1 MKKKKTPF
9 VRTTP
14 KSNIKI
20 VEKGKMEAP
29 NMQR

>member
-20 VEKGKMEAP
+20 VERDKMYTP
-29 NMQR
+29 NIQR